1 MKKSNIVLIGMPG
14 SGKSTL
20 GVLLA
25 KRMLLDFVDTDVL
38 IQLHDGRKLQ
48 DILDND
54 GYLALREIECG
65 VINKLNCSNHVV
77 ATGGSAVY
85 CEPAMHHLKE
95 DGSIIFLDLDYEG
108 IVQRVKDFAT
118 RGIACRPGQS
128 FREVYEERLV
138 LYKKY
143 ADITIDCRG
152 GAEAEVLLDKIV
164 EEVQS
169 GRFLRH
175 T

>member
-1 MKKSNIVLIGMPG
+1 MEKSNIVLIGMPG

-20 GVLLA
+20 GILLA
-25 KRMLLDFVDTDVL
+25 KRMLCDFIDTDVL
-38 IQLHDGRKLQ
+38 IQLHDGRRLQ
-48 DILDND
+48 DILDAD
-54 GYLALREIECG
+54 GYLALREIECR
-65 VINKLNCSNHVV
+65 VINKLSCSNNIV

-95 DGSIIFLDLDYEG
+95 HGIIVFLDLDYDG

-128 FREVYEERLV
+128 FKEVYEERLV

-143 ADITIDCRG
+143 ANITIDCRG
-152 GAEAEVLLDKIV
+152 GAGTEELLGKIV
-164 EEVQS
+164 GV
-169 GRFLRH
+169 LRSRRLLKYK
-175 T
+175 